1 MLFQFSDRYETERT
15 CNVFVASCCL
25 CFIKF
30 ELPIRKYWLRCT
42 LGTSVYS
49 ICTQQQ
55 KTTRIPHSMRR
66 RCVECARNGAY
77 VLNVPAKAHVRIM
90 CDCSTSFTSLLT
102 RLISQRAVIIRF
114 SSFLFRYSVSRM
126 CCVPNAHLSPVWYG
140 NLSSRELKC
149 LRNTIHGNLFIT
161 YILSVTLWM
170 LTLTLQVSVQ
180 RTT

>member
-1 MLFQFSDRYETERT
+1 MCLSRLVVCVSLNSNYPYENTGYDARSAQVYTLFIQT
-15 CNVFVASCCL
+15 
-25 CFIKF
+25 K
-30 ELPIRKYWLRCT
+30 K
-42 LGTSVYS
+42 
-49 ICTQQQ
+49 Q
-55 KTTRIPHSMRR
+55 KTTRISHSMRR
-66 RCVECARNGAY
+66 LCVKCVRKSAY
-77 VLNVPAKAHVRIM
+77 VLNVPAEAPVRIM
-90 CDCSTSFTSLLT
+90 CDCSPSFA

-114 SSFLFRYSVSRM
+114 SSYLFRHSVSRT
-126 CCVPNAHLSPVWYG
+126 CCVRNAHPSPVWYG